1 MINHTENHSWILNPV
16 FIILGT
22 FLVVVLPLFFWSKQ
36 ASLEQVSH
44 ARGTVIASAKT
55 QSIQTAIDG
64 VIHLVQVKEG
74 EKVVQG
80 QELVLLDKI
89 QTQAAYDAIF
99 AKVASLTATVIRLRA
114 EVYGFP
120 LVFSEEIKQYPEFV
134 STQTALFHR
143 KQKGLNDEIGVYKE
157 SLAIM
162 ESELKLY
169 QTLLKEGDMG
179 AMEMN
184 KLKKQIIDVKGQ
196 MAAKQN
202 KYFQESLAE
211 LTKTE
216 EELSTRTQE
225 LEEKKFNL
233 EHSSIVAPI
242 NAIVKNIIITTQGA
256 KVRPGDVIL
265 ELVPSNDKLIVE
277 AKFNPKELSFI
288 KLGQKAAVKLDA
300 YDYSIYGIFHGV
312 VSYISPDALTEKTQK
327 GDELYFRVQIEL
339 DTKELMAK
347 NGKKIEISP
356 GMTADVDIITGEKT
370 VFDYL
375 TKPITKTLSESFQER

>member
-1 MINHTENHSWILNPV
+1 MINHNENNNWLLNPV
-16 FIILGT
+16 FMVVGT
-22 FLVVVLPLFFWSKQ
+22 LLVIVLPLFFWSNQ

-44 ARGTVIASAKT
+44 ARGSVIASAKT

-64 VIHLVQVKEG
+64 VIQNVQVKEG
-74 EKVVQG
+74 EKVIQG

-89 QTQAAYDAIF
+89 QTLAAYDAIF
-99 AKVASLTATVIRLRA
+99 AKVASLNATVIRLRA

-120 LVFSEEIKQYPEFV
+120 LIFSDDIKQYPEFV
-134 STQTALFHR
+134 FTQTALFHR

-157 SLAIM
+157 SLSLM
-162 ESELKLY
+162 ENELKLY
-169 QTLLKEGDMG
+169 QTLLKDGDMG
-179 AMEMN
+179 AIEIN

-211 LTKTE
+211 LTKIE

-233 EHSSIVAPI
+233 EHSSIMAPI

-256 KVRPGDVIL
+256 KVRPGDIIL

-300 YDYSIYGIFHGV
+300 YDYSIYGIFHGI

-327 GDELYFRVQIEL
+327 GEELYFRVLIEL
-339 DTKELMAK
+339 DTKELIAK
-347 NGKKIEISP
+347 NGKKIELSP

>member
-99 AKVASLTATVIRLRA
+99 AKVASLNATVIRLRA

-120 LVFSEEIKQYPEFV
+120 LIFSEEIKQYPEFV

-184 KLKKQIIDVKGQ
+184 KLKKQIVDVKGQ

-202 KYFQESLAE
+202 KYFQESSAE